1 MPHPSDLYV
10 KSDIDVK
17 NMDDVLLSRHAP
29 PHQKVTG
36 RVTCF
41 VDFYI
46 VRVTVDQRGHSD
58 AEAGHDDVPVWCLQQ
73 DLLVNQGVVDDVVHG
88 IPRKMYVPCKGI
100 PRKVHVPCTCFDTNC
115 TLKFGQAFITCSFCK

>member
-10 KSDIDVK
+10 HSDIDVK
-17 NMDDVLLSRHAP
+17 HMHDVLMSRHAP
-29 PHQKVTG
+29 PYQKSAG

-46 VRVTVDQRGHSD
+46 VRVTFDQRGHSD
-58 AEAGHDDVPVWCLQQ
+58 AEAGHGDVPVWCLQQ

-88 IPRKMYVPCKGI
+88 IPREM
-100 PRKVHVPCTCFDTNC
+100 HVPCNGIPWKVQVLCTGFDTN
-115 TLKFGQAFITCSFCK
+115 